1 MLNTG
6 FFININYLEINK
18 IIMSILK
25 NYFKQNSVMHSFSS
39 CQWPIGDPQEKDF
52 HFCEADTVAGKPY
65 CQNHCDVAYIDEKEL
80 KNLEKRDDGKFEIID
95 VKLDSRKTKSLNS
108 TSNKIEE
115 SKKIEIISEN
125 FNLSGISRV

>member
-65 CQNHCDVAYIDEKEL
+65 CRVTVMLRILTK
-80 KNLEKRDDGKFEIID
+80 
-95 VKLDSRKTKSLNS
+95 KSLKKKKKLKKIVALLLKS
-108 TSNKIEE
+108 TSTIYFLIKC
-115 SKKIEIISEN
+115 
-125 FNLSGISRV
+125 